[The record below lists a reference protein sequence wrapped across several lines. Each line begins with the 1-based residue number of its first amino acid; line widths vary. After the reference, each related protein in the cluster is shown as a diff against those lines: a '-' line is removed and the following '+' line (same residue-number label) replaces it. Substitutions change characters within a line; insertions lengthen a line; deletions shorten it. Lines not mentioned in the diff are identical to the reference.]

1 MKIGIIGTG
10 AYGLA
15 LAKVLSNGNHRIT
28 MWSKLK
34 EEIELLSNT
43 RENSQ
48 KLPGVTLPEG
58 ILFTTSLS
66 ECLKDQELIIWAIP
80 AEYMKD
86 TLNEAVSFL
95 KETQVHCLTSKGLEQ
110 DGSFLHETFQR
121 ITGSSHF
128 VLLSGPS
135 FAKDI
140 VENFPTGLSLA
151 SKDSFAIES
160 CQNAFFHSKIKLR
173 INDDLIGT
181 AICGSLK
188 NVFAIAAG
196 ILQGFNV
203 PESTKA
209 MFLTESLHDL
219 KEFIRYYHGQERT
232 VLSYAGFGDLL
243 LTCNSKQSR
252 NYQFGEILALESSE
266 EIQNYLKTHTVE
278 GFQTLEIV
286 YHTSREKEI
295 SMPLIDLI
303 HNIVY
308 ENVKPSSLLT
318 FLLEKK

>member
-15 LAKVLSNGNHRIT
+15 LAKVLSEGNHRIT

-34 EEIELLSNT
+34 DEIEELST
-43 RENSQ
+43 KRENKQ
-48 KLPGVTLPEG
+48 KLPGVTLPEE
-58 ILFTTSLS
+58 IVFTSSLS
-66 ECLKDQELIIWAIP
+66 ECLGEKQLIVWAIP

-86 TLNEAVSFL
+86 TLKEALPFL
-95 KETQVHCLTSKGLEQ
+95 EEKQTHCLTSKGLEQ
-110 DGSFLHETFQR
+110 DGTFLHETFEK
-121 ITGSSHF
+121 ITGTSHF

-140 VENFPTGLSLA
+140 IQNFPTGLSLA
-151 SKDSFAIES
+151 SKDSLAIDT
-160 CQNAFFHSKIKLR
+160 CRNAFSHSNVKLR
-173 INDDLIGT
+173 LNDDLIGT
-181 AICGSLK
+181 AICGALK
-188 NVFAIAAG
+188 NVFAIASG
-196 ILQGFNV
+196 ILSGLGA

-219 KEFIRYYHGQERT
+219 KELIGYYQGQEKT

-243 LTCNSKQSR
+243 LTCNSNQSR
-252 NYQFGEILALESSE
+252 NYQFGEILARNLPE
-266 EIQNYLKTHTVE
+266 ETQNYLKMHTVE

-286 YHTSREKEI
+286 YRTSREKEI
-295 SMPLIDLI
+295 PMPLVTLI

-308 ENVKPSSLLT
+308 EKDAPSSLLT